1 MINREEAERFMRRA
15 LELAA
20 QGSGKVNPNPLV
32 GAVVVRQG
40 SIVAEGYHRAY
51 GGPHAEALALRRA
64 GAAAQG
70 AELYVNLEPC
80 VAFPGKQ
87 TPPCT
92 EQIIA
97 SGIARVIIAARDPNP
112 QVCGRGVIR
121 LRAAGIEV
129 HEGILQQEAERLNE
143 IHRKYST
150 TGRPFVLLK
159 LALSADGKIATSSG
173 DSRWI
178 SSKISRQEVHR
189 LRDRYAA
196 VLVGLGTVLQDDPRL
211 TVRLSQGRDP
221 LRIVLDSQ
229 GRIPL
234 EAKILHLDSP
244 AKTVIAAT
252 SALPPKKAAQLGK
265 LGAELWR
272 LPADESGR
280 VNLRS
285 LLQKLAEERIDS
297 LLVEGGSTVAGS
309 FFAAELVDKV
319 LFFVAPLIVG
329 GRQAPGAV
337 GGAGFTQ
344 IASAIRLK
352 EFSVGP
358 SGPDFALQGYPEYD
372 QHERGKE
379 EVRQE

>member
-1 MINREEAERFMRRA
+1 MVNREEAERFMRRA
-15 LELAA
+15 LELAEL
-20 QGSGKVNPNPLV
+20 GSGRVNPNPLV

-40 SIVAEGYHRAY
+40 SIVAEAYHRAY
-51 GGPHAEALALRRA
+51 GGAHAEALALRQA
-64 GAAAQG
+64 GSAAQG

-112 QVCGRGVIR
+112 QVSGRGVER

-129 HEGILQQEAERLNE
+129 HEGLLVQEADRLNE
-143 IHRKYST
+143 IHRKYAT
-150 TGRPFVLLK
+150 TGHPFVLLK

-234 EAKILHLDSP
+234 DAKILHLNSS
-244 AKTVIAAT
+244 AKTIIVT
-252 SALPPKKAAQLGK
+252 TDALPTGKAARLSS
-265 LGAELWR
+265 LAAEVWR
-272 LPADESGR
+272 LPAAEPGR

-285 LLQKLAEERIDS
+285 LLQKLAEQRIDS

-319 LFFVAPLIVG
+319 LFFIAPLIVG
-329 GRQAPGAV
+329 GHQAPGAI

-344 IASAIRLK
+344 IAAAVRLK
-352 EFSVGP
+352 GFSVGP

-372 QHERGKE
+372 QEKGEKE
-379 EVRQE
+379 EVKRK